1 MDAPNKEALPILLV
15 EDSPT
20 DVTIVQKALK
30 KAGISNPLHVC
41 HDGEEA
47 IDFLHERFSNIVL
60 VILDIHLPK
69 IGGLEVLKEAKRIDP
84 DMMVIML
91 TSQASM
97 KTAIQSLRRDGAYDY
112 LEKSK
117 DDLPDLIEAVKSA
130 LETRMLRLQTH
141 WVIPGEGGERIIDM
155 SKIQEEYGLSNREID
170 VVKCLSRGDAN
181 KEIADRLFI
190 SELTVKG
197 HLKKIYQKMD
207 VHNRATLVSKVLA
220 GTPLKS

>member
-30 KAGISNPLHVC
+30 KAGIPNPLHIC

-47 IDFLHERFSNIVL
+47 IDFLHGRFSNIGL

-141 WVIPGEGGERIIDM
+141 WVIPGEGGERVIDM
-155 SKIQEEYGLSNREID
+155 SKIQEEHGLSNREID

>member
-1 MDAPNKEALPILLV
+1 MESPNKEALPILLV

-20 DVTIVQKALK
+20 DVAIVQKALK
-30 KAGISNPLHVC
+30 KAGILNPLHVC

-47 IDFLHERFSNIVL
+47 IDFLHGRFSNVGL
-60 VILDIHLPK
+60 AILDIHLPK

-84 DMMVIML
+84 DMVVIML

-117 DDLPDLIEAVKSA
+117 EDLPELIEAVRSA
-130 LETRMLRLQTH
+130 LETRMVRLQNH
-141 WVIPGEGGERIIDM
+141 WTVPGEGGERIIDM
-155 SKIQEEYGLSNREID
+155 SKIQEEHGLSNREID
-170 VVKCLSRGDAN
+170 VVKCLTRGDSN
-181 KEIADRLFI
+181 KEIGDRLFI

-197 HLKKIYQKMD
+197 HLKKIYQKMN
-207 VHNRATLVSKVLA
+207 VHNRATLVSNVLS
-220 GTPLKS
+220 GSQLGG

>member
-47 IDFLHERFSNIVL
+47 IDFLHERFSNIGL

>member
-1 MDAPNKEALPILLV
+1 METPNKETLPILLV

-20 DVTIVQKALK
+20 DVAIVQKALT
-30 KAGISNPLHVC
+30 KAGILNPFHVC

-47 IDFLHERFSNIVL
+47 IDFLNKRFSSIGL
-60 VILDIHLPK
+60 LILDIHLPK
-69 IGGLEVLKEAKRIDP
+69 IGGMEVLKEAKRVDP
-84 DMMVIML
+84 EMVVIML
-91 TSQASM
+91 TSHGSM

-117 DDLPDLIEAVKSA
+117 EDLPNLIEAVRSA

-141 WVIPGEGGERIIDM
+141 WVVQNEGGERVIDM
-155 SKIQEEYGLSNREID
+155 AKIQEMYDLSNREID
-170 VVKCLSRGDAN
+170 VVKCLCRGDAN
-181 KEIADRLFI
+181 KEIGDRLFI

-207 VHNRATLVSKVLA
+207 VHNRATLVSKILS
-220 GTPLKS
+220 GSQLGS